1 MTNLTPKLFED
12 VKYLASKVKTDL
24 KGKGFI
30 VPSKNKDGSVIVG
43 DYSIV
48 RENDGFHIRK
58 NDKEVC
64 GPINLAESAI
74 ITANNLALGKQL
86 DHNLLEKD
94 KWFGYKK
101 FDEESSLHGARMCIK
116 RKDPDK
122 ADVLLIK
129 AELAKQQ
136 KNQYKSSI
144 LSVFNQI
151 RRLG

>member
-12 VKYLASKVKTDL
+12 VKHLATKVKTDL

-30 VPSKNKDGSVIVG
+30 VPSKNKDGSVTVG
-43 DYSIV
+43 DYCIV
-48 RENDGFHIRK
+48 KQNDGFHIVK
-58 NDKEVC
+58 SNKEIC

-74 ITANNLALGKQL
+74 VIANSLALGKPL
-86 DHNLLEKD
+86 DYNLLEND

-101 FDEESSLHGARMCIK
+101 FDEESSLHGARTCM
-116 RKDPDK
+116 RRDPDK

-136 KNQYKSSI
+136 MNQYKSSI
-144 LSVFNQI
+144 LSVFNHI
-151 RRLG
+151 RRLR